1 MTWSPPTS
9 WLAAG
14 AGCLVLRAAAVVAA
28 TPGAEQVRVDPVGR
42 ITLARLVDL
51 AASQAGVAI
60 DYSPEDLDRTTVAI
74 RLPEA
79 LTPPAL
85 WLLANQALAGH
96 GFTTVRTPGSDSL
109 SVVKLADAA
118 GVARLENAAAEPPD
132 PPAGFETRII
142 DVSNRPGKDVIESIK
157 ILLSRPGGAATAVGD
172 GTQIVVSDLRA
183 RVEQVQWMVDQLDGA
198 EPPST
203 IETITAQHVPAV
215 RLAAMVAAAIEAR
228 KAISHRPVRGS
239 LKLAAAGDD
248 STLLLVAPADELDFF
263 RSLIEQLDRRGEIGT
278 ISYSP
283 RGFELERIAALLEE
297 SVRDPGP
304 RGSGD
309 RWKVVL
315 DPLSGALI
323 VTATPAEH
331 ERIRATMDRL
341 AALPPEARVP
351 VRTYAIRNRSVEEV
365 VTLLQDLVAS
375 GVLAADTS
383 FEAGTAFDAGAASQ
397 RTSRDVLPAGARPL
411 VETAPGAASRA
422 AASPPED
429 RGGRGG
435 ARAGGSAA
443 GRAAGALS
451 ITADP
456 ATNILIASGEPRLLA
471 QLESLLRTL
480 DVRQPQVMLE
490 VLVLS
495 LNDSDTLDLGVELET
510 LIQSGDTFIRL
521 ASLFGL
527 GPLPLLPP
535 VGGAVPPAT
544 GQGGTALVLRP
555 GDYGM
560 LIRALETMNEG
571 RALNIPK
578 ILVNNNEQ
586 GTLDST
592 LQIPFIST
600 NASTTVAT
608 TSFGGTEDA
617 GTTVTIKPQIAAGDH
632 MRLEYAV
639 SLSSFVGA
647 ASDPSLPPPKQQNS
661 LQSVVTIPD
670 GHTVALGGL
679 EIRTEGEAITQVP
692 FIGDVPGV
700 GELFKKRSRTA
711 TRTRFFVF
719 ITPQVLRREG
729 FEDLRHLSGVELRQ
743 AELEDRFPT
752 VEAQIVR

>member
-14 AGCLVLRAAAVVAA
+14 AGSLVLRAAAVVAA
-28 TPGAEQVRVDPVGR
+28 IPGAEQVRIDPAGR
-42 ITLARLVDL
+42 IPLARLVDL

-60 DYSPEDLDRTTVAI
+60 DYSPEELERTTVAI

-96 GFTTVRTPGSDSL
+96 GFTTVRTPGSDAL

-118 GVARLENAAAEPPD
+118 GVARLENAATETAD

-142 DVSNRPGKDVIESIK
+142 DVSTRPGKDVVESIK
-157 ILLSRPGGAATAVGD
+157 ILLSRPGGVATAVGD

-183 RVEQVQWMVDQLDGA
+183 RVEQVQWMVDQLDA
-198 EPPST
+198 ADTPST

-263 RSLIEQLDRRGEIGT
+263 RSLIRQLDRRGEIGT
-278 ISYSP
+278 ISYAP

-365 VTLLQDLVAS
+365 VAILQDLVAS
-375 GVLAADTS
+375 GVLSAETS
-383 FEAGTAFDAGAASQ
+383 FEAGAPFDASAAAQ
-397 RTSRDVLPAGARPL
+397 RTTRDVLPAGARSVLGPD
-411 VETAPGAASRA
+411 APSPTGAASGDRRGA
-422 AASPPED
+422 VRPPAAS
-429 RGGRGG
+429 
-435 ARAGGSAA
+435 ASAA
-443 GRAAGALS
+443 GAVRQPGSLS

-471 QLESLLRTL
+471 QLESLLKTL

-495 LNDSDTLDLGVELET
+495 LSDTDTLDLGVEIEA
-510 LIQSGDTFIRL
+510 LIRSGDTFVRL

-535 VGGAVPPAT
+535 VGGAIPAAT

-555 GDYGM
+555 GDYGV
-560 LIRALETMNEG
+560 LVRALETMNDG

-578 ILVNNNEQ
+578 VLVNNNEQ

-592 LQIPFIST
+592 LQVPYSST

-617 GTTVTIKPQIAAGDH
+617 GTTVTIRPQIAAGDH

-700 GELFKKRSRTA
+700 GELFRKRSRTA

-729 FEDLRHLSGVELRQ
+729 FDDLRHIGAVELRE
-743 AELEDRFPT
+743 AGLEDRFPA

>member
-1 MTWSPPTS
+1 MSATVRTEGPLDVQALWAIVNQLLAERGLATVRPPGS
-9 WLAAG
+9 EAISVVKVADAPALARIERDAG
-14 AGCLVLRAAAVVAA
+14 GKEPLQAGFQSRVVELRSRPSKETLDAIRLALGKGVGTLSQLGEGRRVLVSDLAPRVEQALWVIEQMDQAEDQVAIERVRTRLASAQQVAAAVA
-28 TPGAEQVRVDPVGR
+28 GALEAFR
-42 ITLARLVDL
+42 
-51 AASQAGVAI
+51 AS
-60 DYSPEDLDRTTVAI
+60 
-74 RLPEA
+74 
-79 LTPPAL
+79 
-85 WLLANQALAGH
+85 
-96 GFTTVRTPGSDSL
+96 
-109 SVVKLADAA
+109 
-118 GVARLENAAAEPPD
+118 
-132 PPAGFETRII
+132 
-142 DVSNRPGKDVIESIK
+142 
-157 ILLSRPGGAATAVGD
+157 GGAAT
-172 GTQIVVSDLRA
+172 RA
-183 RVEQVQWMVDQLDGA
+183 
-198 EPPST
+198 S
-203 IETITAQHVPAV
+203 V
-215 RLAAMVAAAIEAR
+215 RVAAT
-228 KAISHRPVRGS
+228 
-239 LKLAAAGDD
+239 GDD
-248 STLLLVAPADELDFF
+248 SWLLVVGPAGELAMVLELIDAFDRAPEVVVAVYAGGGLDLAFVA
-263 RSLIEQLDRRGEIGT
+263 SHIE
-278 ISYSP
+278 
-283 RGFELERIAALLEE
+283 AVA
-297 SVRDPGP
+297 RDAGP

-309 RWKVVL
+309 RWKVIEEVPTGTL
-315 DPLSGALI
+315 V
-323 VTATPAEH
+323 VTATPSEH
-331 ERIRATMDRL
+331 QQIRAAMDRL

-365 VTLLQDLVAS
+365 VAILQDLVAS
-375 GVLAADTS
+375 GVLSAETS
-383 FEAGTAFDAGAASQ
+383 FEAGAPFDASAAAQ
-397 RTSRDVLPAGARPL
+397 RTTRDVLPAGARSVLGPD
-411 VETAPGAASRA
+411 APSPTGAASGDRRGA
-422 AASPPED
+422 VRPPAAS
-429 RGGRGG
+429 
-435 ARAGGSAA
+435 ASAA
-443 GRAAGALS
+443 GAVRQPGSLS

-471 QLESLLRTL
+471 QLESLLKTL

-495 LNDSDTLDLGVELET
+495 LSDTDTLDLGVEIEA
-510 LIQSGDTFIRL
+510 LIRSGDTFVRL

-535 VGGAVPPAT
+535 VGGAIPAAT

-555 GDYGM
+555 GDYGV
-560 LIRALETMNEG
+560 LVRALETMNDG

-578 ILVNNNEQ
+578 VLVNNNEQ

-592 LQIPFIST
+592 LQVPYSST

-617 GTTVTIKPQIAAGDH
+617 GTTVTIRPQIAAGDH

-700 GELFKKRSRTA
+700 GELFRKRSRTA

-729 FEDLRHLSGVELRQ
+729 FDDLRHIGAVELRE
-743 AELEDRFPT
+743 AGLEDRFPV